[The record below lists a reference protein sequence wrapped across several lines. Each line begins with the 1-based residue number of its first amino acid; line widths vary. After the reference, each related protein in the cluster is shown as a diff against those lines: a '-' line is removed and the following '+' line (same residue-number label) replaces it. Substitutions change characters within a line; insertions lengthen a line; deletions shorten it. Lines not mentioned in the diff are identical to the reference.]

1 MVPKQM
7 NFRKDSKRQLTP
19 TPCPSECS
27 LFLEIMC
34 MHFILSGPHTSLH
47 ICNHIHYKNCNKIIQ
62 KWGRVGQRP
71 FGIFPKI
78 HPIWYSHPSLMII
91 TYFSTSKKEN
101 DLKTP
106 CVNQNFRS
114 TLSFSVTCW
123 PILWKMFLTPC
134 ILVFKNYIKTI
145 NQVLRK
151 VYKRKDGNLWQKHCK
166 RFQRLSSVSLSFY
179 TIHHQSYLCLC
190 ICLCLSTFIFIC
202 LCLCICVLVGRIM
215 SPHDFDQLSER
226 SKVSSPTLHCS
237 EDSEV

>member
-1 MVPKQM
+1 
-7 NFRKDSKRQLTP
+7 
-19 TPCPSECS
+19 
-27 LFLEIMC
+27 MC

-78 HPIWYSHPSLMII
+78 HPIWYSHPSLIII

-151 VYKRKDGNLWQKHCK
+151 VYKRKDGNLWQNIVRDFKGCP
-166 RFQRLSSVSLSFY
+166 VSLSRF
-179 TIHHQSYLCLC
+179 TQSIIKVIFVFVWVLLFLFVFVYAFVYSLVVLCLRMTLTNC
-190 ICLCLSTFIFIC
+190 QK
-202 LCLCICVLVGRIM
+202 GQR
-215 SPHDFDQLSER
+215 SPHQPCIALKTLKSKGFELSWA
-226 SKVSSPTLHCS
+226 PGLGWAAQTYI
-237 EDSEV
+237 